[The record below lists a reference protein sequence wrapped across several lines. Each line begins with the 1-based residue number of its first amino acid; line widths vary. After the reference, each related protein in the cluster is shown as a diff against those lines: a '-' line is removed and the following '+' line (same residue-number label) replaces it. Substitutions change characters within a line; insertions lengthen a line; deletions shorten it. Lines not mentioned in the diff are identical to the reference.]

1 MARTMFDK
9 VWAEHAVADLGGGVS
24 LLNVDRHLIHDLV
37 AGPAFQQLEARDLR
51 VRNPERTFAMPD
63 HGVTSRPERPAGLDS
78 VATRLL
84 DQMRQGT
91 RDAGVRMFDIGEDG
105 QGIVHVVGPELGLT
119 LPGSLIVCGD
129 SHSCTH
135 GGLGA
140 LSFGIGTTEVVHVLA
155 TQTIRQRK
163 PKVMRI
169 IYDGS
174 PGAAVTAKD
183 IILFTI
189 GRLGTKAGQG
199 YAIEFAGPAIA
210 ALDIEERLTL
220 CNLSIELGA
229 KIGMVAPD
237 DRTFAYLRGKPF
249 APEGAL
255 FDDAVAHWRT
265 LTSDEGARFDVEHYI
280 DIGTVTPQ
288 ISWGTSPEDVI
299 AIDGHV
305 PDPAAEADPARRQRM
320 VEALDYM
327 GLSAGQSLVGT
338 PVDRVFIGSCA
349 NGRLS
354 DLREAARVV
363 EGGQVAARVQAW
375 VVPGS
380 RRVQQAAEA
389 EGLDSIFRAAGFQW
403 REPGCSLCLATAG
416 EHLQPGERSVST
428 TNRNF
433 VGRQGPGARTHLAS
447 PATAAASALAGSICD
462 IRYTGDHA

>member
-1 MARTMFDK
+1 MARTMFNK
-9 VWAEHAVADLGGGVS
+9 IWAEHAIADLGGGLT

-37 AGPAFQQLEARDLR
+37 AGPAFDRLEARGLS

-63 HGVTSRPERPAGLDS
+63 HVVTSQPDRPARLDH
-78 VATRLL
+78 VASKLL
-84 DQMRQGT
+84 DGMRRGSRET
-91 RDAGVRMFDIGEDG
+91 GVRLFDIGEDG

-155 TQTIRQRK
+155 TQTIRQHK

-169 IYDGS
+169 TYTGT
-174 PGAAVTAKD
+174 PARAVTAKD

-189 GRLGTKAGQG
+189 ARLGTKAGTG
-199 YAIEFAGPAIA
+199 HAVEYAGPAIA

-237 DRTFAYLRGKPF
+237 ERSFAYLAGRPF
-249 APEGAL
+249 APKGAL
-255 FDDAVAHWRT
+255 FDAAVAHWRT
-265 LTSDEGARFDVEHYI
+265 LVTDEGAHFDTEHHI
-280 DIGTVTPQ
+280 DIGEIIPQ
-288 ISWGTSPEDVI
+288 VSWGTSPEDVI
-299 AIDGHV
+299 AIDGRV
-305 PDPAAEADPARRQRM
+305 PDPATEADPARRQRM

-327 GLSAGQSLVGT
+327 GLAAGQPLAGT
-338 PVDRVFIGSCA
+338 PIDRVFIGSCA

-354 DLREAARVV
+354 DLRAAARIAA
-363 EGGQVAARVQAW
+363 GGKVAPHVRAW

-389 EGLDSIFRAAGFQW
+389 EGLDRIFRDAGFEW
-403 REPGCSLCLATAG
+403 REPGCSLCLSTAN
-416 EHLQPGERSVST
+416 EQLQPGERSVST

-433 VGRQGPGARTHLAS
+433 VGRQGLGARTHLAS
-447 PATAAASALAGSICD
+447 PATAAASALAGAICD
-462 IRYTGDHA
+462 VRALEGQA

>member
-9 VWAEHAVADLGGGVS
+9 IWAEHAVADLGGGLT
-24 LLNVDRHLIHDLV
+24 LLDVDRHLIHDLV
-37 AGPAFQQLEARDLR
+37 AGPAYDRLAARGLPI
-51 VRNPERTFAMPD
+51 RNPERTFAMPD
-63 HGVTSRPERPAGLDS
+63 HGVTSRPERPAGLDR
-78 VATRLL
+78 VATGLIDR
-84 DQMRQGT
+84 MREGS
-91 RDAGVRMFDIGEDG
+91 RAAGVRLFDIGEDG

-135 GGLGA
+135 GGLA
-140 LSFGIGTTEVVHVLA
+140 SLSFGIGTTEVVHVLA

-163 PKVMRI
+163 PKTMRI
-169 IYDGS
+169 VYSGA

-189 GRLGTKAGQG
+189 ARLGTKAGQG
-199 YAIEFAGPAIA
+199 YAIEYAGPAIK
-210 ALDIEERLTL
+210 ALSIEERLTL

-237 DRTFAYLRGKPF
+237 ERTYAYLKNKPF
-249 APEGAL
+249 SPKGAL
-255 FDDAVAHWRT
+255 FDQAVAYWRT
-265 LTSDEGARFDVEHYI
+265 IASDADARFDAEHHI
-280 DIGTVTPQ
+280 DIADVTPQ

-299 AIDGHV
+299 AIDGRV

-320 VEALDYM
+320 TDALDYM
-327 GLSAGQSLVGT
+327 GLAAGQALVGT
-338 PVDRVFIGSCA
+338 PIDRVFIGSCA

-354 DLREAARVV
+354 DLREAARVAA
-363 EGGQVAARVQAW
+363 GGRVAPHVIAW

-389 EGLDSIFRAAGFQW
+389 EGLDTIFRAAGFEW

-433 VGRQGPGARTHLAS
+433 VGRQGPGVRTHLVS
-447 PATAAASALAGSICD
+447 PATAAASALAGTICD
-462 IRYTGDHA
+462 VRRAGESL